1 MEQLIFPVTKKEAEK
16 NGKTYSSEANKK
28 ALFPSQLRD
37 LRKKKGISQETLAH
51 DLGVSKSTIGL
62 YETGDTLPD
71 AKTLRDL
78 AVYFGV
84 SADWL
89 LGLSDYKDS
98 KVNGITASDL
108 CISENAAKI
117 QSELWGRIKKDFN
130 SFRNGEIQNGGI
142 WQFYIP
148 IWNDFLSSKFFLS
161 LIHI

>member
-89 LGLSDYKDS
+89 LGLSDYAEDAAEKKRRDTIY
-98 KVNGITASDL
+98 KARNL
-108 CISENAAKI
+108 ISELYDNRF
-117 QSELWGRIKKDFN
+117 RIDYDTAV
-130 SFRNGEIQNGGI
+130 EII
-142 WQFYIP
+142 KVLERWRTA
-148 IWNDFLSSKFFLS
+148 
-161 LIHI
+161 